1 MSEIGDHLRGSQAR
15 MVRILERLVMLESP
29 TDDRA
34 AVNAVADYL
43 ARAFGDLGATVERLA
58 QAEVGDHL
66 RIEWGVGEHQTLLLG
81 HMDTVWPL
89 GETARRPF
97 VIEGDRATGPGAFD
111 MKGGLV
117 IGLFAL
123 EALQNLKLRPAQR
136 LVFLFN
142 SDEEIGSPT
151 SRAHIETEAR
161 RSQAVLVLEPT
172 REEAVVTWRKGVGR
186 FKLEVHG
193 RAAHSGA
200 AHERGVSAVQELAH
214 QVLRLEGMTDYDRGT
229 TVNVGVVQGGTRANV
244 RPASARA
251 EIDLRVSTSQEGQ
264 RMTDAILGL
273 EPVNPEARLS
283 ASGGLTRPPWESS
296 PGGNNLFERA
306 RRVGRA
312 LGLDL
317 WPAGAGGG
325 SDGNFTA
332 ALGVPTLDGLG
343 VAGNDAHAVTEWV
356 DLASLPVRAELLAG
370 LLLDLGK

>member
-15 MVRILERLVMLESP
+15 MVRALEQLVMLESP

-34 AVNAVADYL
+34 AVNGVADYL
-43 ARAFGDLGATVERLA
+43 ARAFGDLGATVERVA

-66 RIEWGVGEHQTLLLG
+66 RIEWGLGEDQTLLLG

-97 VIEGDRATGPGAFD
+97 AIEGDRARGPGVFD

-117 IGLFAL
+117 IALFVL
-123 EALQNLKLRPAQR
+123 EALQSLELRPAQR

-151 SRAHIETEAR
+151 SRSYIEAEAR

-186 FKLEVHG
+186 FTLEVHG

-200 AHERGVSAVQELAH
+200 AHERGVSAVQELAY
-214 QVLRLEGMTDYDRGT
+214 QVLHLEGMTDYDRGT
-229 TVNVGVVQGGTRANV
+229 TLNVGVVQGGTRANV
-244 RPASARA
+244 RPASAQA

-264 RMTDAILGL
+264 RMTDTILGL
-273 EPVNPEARLS
+273 EPVNPEARVS
-283 ASGGLTRPPWESS
+283 VSGGLTRPPWESS
-296 PGGNNLFERA
+296 PEGRTLFERA
-306 RRVGRA
+306 RRVGKA

-370 LLLDLGK
+370 LLLDF

>member
-1 MSEIGDHLRGSQAR
+1 
-15 MVRILERLVMLESP
+15 
-29 TDDRA
+29 
-34 AVNAVADYL
+34 
-43 ARAFGDLGATVERLA
+43 
-58 QAEVGDHL
+58 
-66 RIEWGVGEHQTLLLG
+66 
-81 HMDTVWPL
+81 MDTVWPL
-89 GETARRPF
+89 GETVRRPF
-97 VIEGDRATGPGAFD
+97 AIEGDRATGPGVFD

-123 EALQNLKLRPAQR
+123 EALQSRRLRPAQR

-151 SRAHIETEAR
+151 SRSYIEAEAR
-161 RSQAVLVLEPT
+161 RSRAVLVLEPT

-214 QVLRLEGMTDYDRGT
+214 QVLCLEGMTDYDRGT

-244 RPASARA
+244 RPASAQA
-251 EIDLRVSTSQEGQ
+251 EIDLRVSTIQEGQ
-264 RMTDAILGL
+264 RMTDTILGL
-273 EPVNPEARLS
+273 EPVNPEARVS
-283 ASGGLTRPPWESS
+283 VSGGLTRPPWEAS
-296 PGGNNLFERA
+296 PAGNSLFERA
-306 RRVGRA
+306 RRVGRT

-343 VAGNDAHAVTEWV
+343 VAGNDAHAITEWA

-370 LLLDLGK
+370 LLLELGR